1 MNANKAVEVK
11 LPGAVADSS
20 GLHKLENY
28 YGIEFERGASNGGG
42 EHGYHQMLGDAD
54 LLAQLT
60 FHNLVQMGKVKN
72 GKVTAYL
79 NGKNYNQTESGGV
92 ASLDGADGNDVM
104 QIFPKLYAI
113 IGGTDP
119 IYERYIISDEEF
131 SYGNDVAQEIEFHGE
146 TPDYEV
152 IYNLISRSI
161 VNTSAKGSSA
171 AGQGSN
177 YSDTNFGKVDGGGF
191 PTTQTSRY
199 MYEAYARAK
208 NEDNTLN
215 TPYSNIYTGDLELVM
230 AMLFIECRTKDIN
243 SVFGHG
249 ISANVA
255 PNASTW
261 GSVTGL
267 RTQTGEDTYSYYTFG
282 SSVYINGSSVNLWTA
297 FNGQCPLLRILEAQ
311 LAVSNGG
318 ALEAVKNSDNQYLQS
333 LGNNVM
339 TGIWTK
345 TMSFT
350 LNCALTS
357 GGTAADHVFE
367 IVLRVPI
374 WRGRTRMYGNIFQ
387 AYSGYEVINWL
398 DQDGTTVHNT
408 LYRAP
413 SAKAMVTDTVETATS
428 KDAYSFVSIYDEV
441 GDIGVCQSWVKESM
455 SLASKGITV
464 AVGKTAGGA
473 INNYESA
480 YTYTLNTATAGS
492 FLRRCS
498 FFGDAARN
506 SNAVLRACYV
516 HFAPSFSHSYIGSG
530 FRVSLSE

>member
-11 LPGAVADSS
+11 LPGAVADAS

-42 EHGYHQMLGDAD
+42 KNGYHAMIGDAD

-60 FHNLVQMGKVKN
+60 FHNLIQMGKVKD
-72 GKVTAYL
+72 GKVTTYL
-79 NGKNYNQTESGGV
+79 NSVNLNQTKSGGV

-119 IYERYIISDEEF
+119 TYERYIISDEEF

-152 IYNLISRSI
+152 IYNSISRSI

-249 ISANVA
+249 ISSNVA
-255 PNASTW
+255 PTAQTW

-267 RTQTGEDTYSYYTFG
+267 RTDLG
-282 SSVYINGSSVNLWTA
+282 SGNYQYFTWGSPVWVNGTQMNLWSA
-297 FNGQCPLLRILEAQ
+297 FNESMPLTRILEAQ
-311 LAVSNGG
+311 LAVSNGE
-318 ALEAVKNSDNQYLQS
+318 ALEAVKNSDGQYLQS
-333 LGNNVM
+333 VGNGVM

-345 TMSFT
+345 SMSFT
-350 LNCALTS
+350 LNCALTN
-357 GGTAADHVFE
+357 GGEAASHVFE

-374 WRGRTRMYGNIFQ
+374 WRGRNRLYGNLTQ
-387 AYSGYEVINWL
+387 HYSGYEVINWL
-398 DQDGTTVHNT
+398 DVDGVTVHNT

-413 SAKAMVTDTVETATS
+413 SAKAMVTDTVETASS
-428 KDAYSFVSIYDEV
+428 KDVYSFVSVYDEV
-441 GDIGVCQSWVKESM
+441 GDIGVCQAWVKESM

-464 AVGKTAGGA
+464 ACGKTPGGV

-480 YTYTLNTATAGS
+480 FTYTLNTATQGS
-492 FLRRCS
+492 FRRRCS
-498 FFGDAARN
+498 LFGEYASN
-506 SNAVLRACYV
+506 SLAVLRVCHV
-516 HFAPSFSHSYIGSG
+516 HLAPSPSSSDIGSG